1 MNIKSR
7 SFVKTAIVMY
17 KGSEEINNNFDMI
30 WGQKK
35 YVEDFIGGKA
45 KFRIEFFGKLDIET
59 FLTDPRTNCYVDF
72 FFPKGW
78 TRRKMLLTGLD
89 KIGIDV
95 EYDDFGEVVIKGIK

>member
-35 YVEDFIGGKA
+35 YVEDFIGGKY
-45 KFRIEFFGKLDIET
+45 K
-59 FLTDPRTNCYVDF
+59 V
-72 FFPKGW
+72 
-78 TRRKMLLTGLD
+78 
-89 KIGIDV
+89 
-95 EYDDFGEVVIKGIK
+95 

>member
-1 MNIKSR
+1 MNNKLFLLR
-7 SFVKTAIVMY
+7 HMY

-35 YVEDFIGGKA
+35 YVEDFIGGN
-45 KFRIEFFGKLDIET
+45 KFRIEGKLDIET

-78 TRRKMLLTGLD
+78 TRRKN
-89 KIGIDV
+89 
-95 EYDDFGEVVIKGIK
+95 VINRFR